1 MMRGTLAPLASLG
14 LAASVVLAAGLAGSP
29 ALAQMYRWT
38 DERGQAHY
46 SQGIDS
52 VPERFRPGAT
62 SLPYQDT
69 PATSAPAPTV
79 PASPAAAG
87 RGTGTEG
94 TAGLTVIDFAPGK
107 PILVTARINDTENT
121 RLMLDTGADRTV
133 IAPRA
138 LVAAGVSM
146 RNAGTA
152 GRIQGA
158 TGSTDVEGFS
168 VDSIQVGNARV
179 GRLLVISHDVNVSDS
194 DGLLGRDFLNHFKVT
209 IDNAAG
215 KVTLAPR

>member
-1 MMRGTLAPLASLG
+1 MMRATLAPLASVA
-14 LAASVVLAAGLAGSP
+14 LAAVILVAGLAGSP

-38 DERGQAHY
+38 DDRGQAHY

-62 SLPYQDT
+62 SLPYQDA
-69 PATSAPAPTV
+69 PAPSAPAPPTA
-79 PASPAAAG
+79 PASPVAAG
-87 RGTGTEG
+87 RGTGTDG
-94 TAGLTVIDFAPGK
+94 TAGLTVIDFTPGK

-146 RNAGTA
+146 RNAGA
-152 GRIQGA
+152 PGRIQGA

-179 GRLLVISHDVNVSDS
+179 GRLLVISHDVDISGS

-209 IDNAAG
+209 IDNTAG